1 MILDSHTFLK
11 YYYRWIFVGLLSNT
25 ELAKLS
31 CNKKAKLGNERENG
45 RVQVP
50 SKFCPVII

>member
-1 MILDSHTFLK
+1 LDLHTFLK
-11 YYYRWIFVGLLSNT
+11 YYYQWIFLGLLSNT
-25 ELAKLS
+25 KYAKLS
-31 CNKKAKLGNERENG
+31 CNKKAELENERENG